1 MYPLAILFTM
11 SNAALY
17 AAESECRCFLK
28 IKLRTRA
35 KMLRKGS
42 MGYFWFIMTFSLQFS
57 VKQRFFLL
65 IILSL
70 VPPFPFQSHFRFTVP
85 LLALSLG
92 ETSFC
97 HWYMD
102 KVQSC
107 KVTPG
112 GPVCWFSQ
120 CRGGVKG
127 NKDRGREEQNHLHA
141 ATEISS
147 WALRQRWRSV
157 WTRLWAFKY
166 KNKMEVHKKEAQSPL
181 VIRCLQ

>member
-35 KMLRKGS
+35 KMLHKGS
-42 MGYFWFIMTFSLQFS
+42 MRYFWFIVTFSLQFS

-112 GPVCWFSQ
+112 GPGPDSASAEEGW
-120 CRGGVKG
+120 RGIKTEVGR
-127 NKDRGREEQNHLHA
+127 NKTISMQQLKSRAELCARDGALYEQDFGHLN
-141 ATEISS
+141 TKIK
-147 WALRQRWRSV
+147 WRS
-157 WTRLWAFKY
+157 TKRKLNLLWW
-166 KNKMEVHKKEAQSPL
+166 
-181 VIRCLQ
+181 